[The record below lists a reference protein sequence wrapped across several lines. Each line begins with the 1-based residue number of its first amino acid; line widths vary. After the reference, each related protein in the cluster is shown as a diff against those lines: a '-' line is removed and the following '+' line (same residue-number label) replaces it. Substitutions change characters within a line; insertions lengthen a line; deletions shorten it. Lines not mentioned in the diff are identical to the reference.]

1 MAMRLLAVGTRMPAW
16 VTAGYKEYARRLS
29 GPYRLDLTEIVP
41 ARWTKSADVGRLKRE
56 EGERLLAALPST
68 PFVVA
73 LDARGRMRSSEALAR
88 DLGAWLATG
97 QSLAFLVGGAE
108 GLADACLD
116 AAAERWSLSPLIL
129 PHALVRVVVAEQ
141 LYRAYSSLTG
151 QPYHRGSH

>member
-16 VTAGYKEYARRLS
+16 VTAGYQEYARRLS

-41 ARWTKSADVGRLKRE
+41 SRWTKSADFGRLKRE

-88 DLGAWLATG
+88 DLGTWLATG
-97 QSLAFLVGGAE
+97 QSVAFLVGGAE
-108 GLADACLD
+108 GLADACLE

-141 LYRAYSSLTG
+141 LYRAYSFLTG
-151 QPYHRGSH
+151 QPYHRGSD

>member
-16 VTAGYKEYARRLS
+16 VTAGYKEYARRLP

-41 ARWTKSADVGRLKRE
+41 ARWTKSADFGRLKRE
-56 EGERLLAALPST
+56 EGERLLAALPHA

-73 LDARGRMRSSEALAR
+73 LDVRGHMRSSEGLAR
-88 DLGAWLATG
+88 DLSAWLATG
-97 QSLAFLVGGAE
+97 QSVVFLVGGAE
-108 GLADACLD
+108 GLADACLE
-116 AAAERWSLSPLIL
+116 AAAEHWSLSPLIL

-151 QPYHRGSH
+151 QPYHRGSD